1 MSNTINQSIMKKILQ
16 ILLVTLL
23 LACENSSKN
32 ERYDYNSNG
41 FFLQKSVLENPEE
54 LEETV
59 VVGYGAKKETLSTPK
74 KLIKN
79 GTISFETDDLVKTKA
94 SIAHSIQKVNGY
106 ISSENQNNYGDR
118 KTINL
123 SVRIPAQYFDS
134 ILSQISKN
142 VVKFDTKNIQISDV
156 TEEFLDVESRLKNKK
171 QLEIKYL
178 DILKRANS
186 VQEILEVEKELGKIR
201 EEIES
206 TEGRLKYLE
215 NQVAFST
222 LNISFYKIEESESTS
237 FVKRVSNGFSNGFEN
252 LKSFFIGLLQIWPFI
267 IVFVVIVFW
276 LKKRVLKR
284 KSK

>member
-1 MSNTINQSIMKKILQ
+1 MKKILQ

-237 FVKRVSNGFSNGFEN
+237 FVKRLSNGFSNGFEN

>member
-1 MSNTINQSIMKKILQ
+1 MKKILQ

>member
-237 FVKRVSNGFSNGFEN
+237 FVKRLSNGFSNGFEN